1 MHGSFSSPQE
11 IILQLGLKEGMRVGD
26 FGAGSGHYARA
37 LAGAVG
43 DTGKVYA
50 VDIQEDVLKHLK
62 LNTHLHHQ
70 SIIEAVWGNIEK
82 YGGSHLRD
90 ESLDA
95 VVLANVLF
103 QAEDHDELLREVA
116 RVLKSEGH
124 LLIVDWTD
132 SHGGMGPAKEQVV
145 TEAKAEELV
154 ARAGFKKVKSLHAGA
169 HHHGAIFSRA

>member
-11 IILQLGLKEGMRVGD
+11 IVLQLGLKEGMRVGD

-37 LAGAVG
+37 LAGVVG
-43 DTGKVYA
+43 DEGKVYA
-50 VDIQEDVLKHLK
+50 VDVQEDVLKHLK

-70 SIIEAVWGNIEK
+70 AIIEAVWGNIEQ

-103 QAEDHDELLREVA
+103 QVESHDELLREVG
-116 RVLKSEGH
+116 RVLKPEGQ
-124 LLIVDWTD
+124 LLVVDWTD
-132 SHGGMGPAKEQVV
+132 SHGGMGPAKERVV

-154 ARAGFKKVKSLHAGA
+154 ARAGFKKVKSLHAGT
-169 HHHGAIFSRA
+169 HHHGAIFTKA